1 MENITYTII
10 RSDRKNISIHITP
23 EGQIQVR
30 CPRRMKQ
37 ADIQRFVEEKSSW
50 IHSKLATMQKRP
62 PEPKFTPEEVQILAQ
77 RARNALPPRVAH
89 YARLMGVTYG
99 RITVRSQRSRWGSCS
114 AKGNLSFNCL
124 LMLVPE
130 QVADYVVVHE
140 LCHRKEMNHS
150 ARFWGT
156 VASVMPDYRVSR
168 QWLKE
173 QGMALIARLGRGE
186 ENRE

>member
-1 MENITYTII
+1 MEPIQYRLV
-10 RSDRKNISIHITP
+10 RSDRKTVAIQLMP
-23 EGQIQVR
+23 EGEVVVR
-30 CPRRMKQ
+30 CPRRMPLG
-37 ADIQRFVEEKSSW
+37 AVERFVTEKRSW
-50 IHSKLATMQKRP
+50 IEKHLAMQLPKAPPLTKGDLQKLTEQAKT
-62 PEPKFTPEEVQILAQ
+62 L
-77 RARNALPPRVAH
+77 LPDRVAH
-89 YARLMGVTYG
+89 YARLVGVTYG
-99 RITVRSQRSRWGSCS
+99 RITVRSQKSRWGSCS

-150 ARFWGT
+150 ARFWGA

-173 QGMALIARLGRGE
+173 QGVALIARLGRGG

>member
-10 RSDRKNISIHITP
+10 RSDRKTISIHITP

-99 RITVRSQRSRWGSCS
+99 RITIRSQHTRWGSCS
-114 AKGNLSFNCL
+114 YKGNLNFNCL
-124 LMLVPE
+124 LMLTPLE
-130 QVADYVVVHE
+130 IWDYIIVHE
-140 LCHRKEMNHS
+140 LAHRKHMDHS
-150 ARFWGT
+150 PAFWSE
-156 VASVMPDYRVSR
+156 VEKILPNYR
-168 QWLKE
+168 QQLLWLQE
-173 QGMALIARLGRGE
+173 NSHALVARLP
-186 ENRE
+186 